1 MNPSLPGVFMR
12 ARRFLVLPFAV
23 VLLAVTVLAD
33 NQQKASTAP
42 SPLEKAPPMSKETRL
57 NLIRAFNAE
66 LVYVRTP
73 FPMGKTGLKLEKGV
87 VTPNG
92 EQLQMLVATYGPAAK
107 PGDLARITNIVIH
120 GSSIHF
126 EINGGPIKK
135 KKWYQ
140 RIEVGGMGGTTPVA
154 PSDPNANPRG
164 SFVDLEFGRSVPEL
178 SPQQLKDLLRPVFD
192 FNSKS
197 AVEAYLDT
205 VPPKVKD
212 AIKNHQV
219 LVGMDREMVL
229 YSKGRPPKKDREKD
243 GDTEYE
249 EWIYGEPPRDV
260 DFIRFVGDEVV
271 RVETMKVGGE
281 KMVKTEKEIDIKKP
295 EVAKESEQPRPANAP
310 TLRRPGE
317 EMPETPK
324 TMPSG
329 PTAPMPPPPP
339 PSGDPG
345 NKSPN

>member
-1 MNPSLPGVFMR
+1 
-12 ARRFLVLPFAV
+12 
-23 VLLAVTVLAD
+23 
-33 NQQKASTAP
+33 
-42 SPLEKAPPMSKETRL
+42 
-57 NLIRAFNAE
+57 
-66 LVYVRTP
+66 
-73 FPMGKTGLKLEKGV
+73 
-87 VTPNG
+87 
-92 EQLQMLVATYGPAAK
+92 
-107 PGDLARITNIVIH
+107 
-120 GSSIHF
+120 
-126 EINGGPIKK
+126 
-135 KKWYQ
+135 
-140 RIEVGGMGGTTPVA
+140 
-154 PSDPNANPRG
+154 
-164 SFVDLEFGRSVPEL
+164 
-178 SPQQLKDLLRPVFD
+178 
-192 FNSKS
+192 
-197 AVEAYLDT
+197 
-205 VPPKVKD
+205 
-212 AIKNHQV
+212 
-219 LVGMDREMVL
+219 MDREMVL